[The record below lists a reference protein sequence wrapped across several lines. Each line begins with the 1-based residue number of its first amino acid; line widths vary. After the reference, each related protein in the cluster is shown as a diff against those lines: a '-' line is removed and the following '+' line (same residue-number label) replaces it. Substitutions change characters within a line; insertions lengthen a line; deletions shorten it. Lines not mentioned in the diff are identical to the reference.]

1 MACRLGKRGPRLLPG
16 GPTLQPGT
24 PSRPPTPTPQRA
36 EPCSPRIAA
45 AGFVCSAENLC
56 PRPGAG
62 IDSGRTGG
70 GSGERRGS
78 AAGRGKRGEKARES
92 RSDPAG
98 TAPRPLPPA
107 SLP

>member
-36 EPCSPRIAA
+36 EPCSPRIAS

-56 PRPGAG
+56 PPPGAG

-70 GSGERRGS
+70 GERR
-78 AAGRGKRGEKARES
+78 AERERGREGEEGRES
-92 RSDPAG
+92 ERKPQ
-98 TAPRPLPPA
+98 
-107 SLP
+107 